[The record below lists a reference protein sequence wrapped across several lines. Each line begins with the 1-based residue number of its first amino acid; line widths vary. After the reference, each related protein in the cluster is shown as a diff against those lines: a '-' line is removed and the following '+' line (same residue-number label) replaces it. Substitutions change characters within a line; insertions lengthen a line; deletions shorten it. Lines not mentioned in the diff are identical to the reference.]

1 MGISL
6 RRGLEARRE
15 AILKPISSLFF
26 DAGGR
31 RGSSSLL
38 LLNSVLIMSSAL
50 GSNGVGDEESTR
62 ITGEQSN
69 RRGADGGADSGADGG
84 ANWEYC

>member
-6 RRGLEARRE
+6 HRGLKARRE
-15 AILKPISSLFF
+15 AILKPVSSLFF
-26 DAGGR
+26 DTGRR

-50 GSNGVGDEESTR
+50 GSNGVRDEESTR
-62 ITGEQSN
+62 ITREQSN
-69 RRGADGGADSGADGG
+69 RGGADRGADSGADGK
-84 ANWEYC
+84 ANWEYY

>member
-6 RRGLEARRE
+6 RKGLEARRE

-26 DAGGR
+26 DTSGR

-38 LLNSVLIMSSAL
+38 LLNLVLIMSSAL
-50 GSNGVGDEESTR
+50 RLNGVRDEESTR
-62 ITGEQSN
+62 ITREQSN
-69 RRGADGGADSGADGG
+69 KRGADGGADGG
-84 ANWEYC
+84 VNGGVN

>member
-15 AILKPISSLFF
+15 AILKPVSSLFF
-26 DAGGR
+26 DAGKR
-31 RGSSSLL
+31 RGSSSPL

-50 GSNGVGDEESTR
+50 GLNGGDEEITR
-62 ITGEQSN
+62 FTG
-69 RRGADGGADSGADGG
+69 SGK
-84 ANWEYC
+84 